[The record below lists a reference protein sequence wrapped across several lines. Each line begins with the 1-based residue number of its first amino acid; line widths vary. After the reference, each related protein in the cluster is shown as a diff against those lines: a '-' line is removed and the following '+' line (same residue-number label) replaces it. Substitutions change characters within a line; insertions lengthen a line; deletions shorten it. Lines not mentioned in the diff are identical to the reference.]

1 MQEPLDEDIDI
12 ATTSMATDI
21 DTGIVSTTPEEMVRG
36 QEEDH
41 LETGGSEIDTNSND
55 TEEIRSS
62 EPWPELPKRQCR
74 RPAKFADYV

>member
-21 DTGIVSTTPEEMVRG
+21 DTGIVSTTQEEMVRA

-41 LETGGSEIDTNSND
+41 LETGESETEADSNE
-55 TEEIRSS
+55 TEEIRPS
-62 EPWPELPKRQCR
+62 EPCPELPKRQSR
-74 RPAKFADYV
+74 RPV